1 MSKLIWLDDTNRTI
15 FRYRF
20 SKLRV
25 SFENTFSLHYQNK
38 QKFCLKRYFF
48 LTQLLSPFQGK
59 IEGTTPLLPTICFF
73 NKHGKISAQTQIC
86 LQQYRLQ
93 AQNILVI
100 CLYDAGNGFQIQRPC
115 FFWVFLSKWN
125 SKKSRRR
132 KYFIKYILAL
142 THFK

>member
-1 MSKLIWLDDTNRTI
+1 MSKLIWLDDTNRAI

-38 QKFCLKRYFF
+38 QKFCLKRDSF
-48 LTQLLSPFQGK
+48 LRQLLSPFQGK
-59 IEGTTPLLPTICFF
+59 IEGTTLLLPTRCFF

-93 AQNILVI
+93 GQNILLI

-115 FFWVFLSKWN
+115 FLIFFWVSEILKSLCQIFNKRL
-125 SKKSRRR
+125 KKKRS
-132 KYFIKYILAL
+132 IS
-142 THFK
+142 